1 MFNWRLI
8 ESKCDVNWREFIW
21 IWPEHCSISRSLVVW
36 PPTNIGSPL
45 WFMCAFVFRNH
56 FSTLTANDE
65 TYAAQFLRYH
75 YIGSDSTKTKNGKT
89 DQKVTVI
96 LNIMYISIKINSLYA
111 EWPFACVS
119 FIKKKMNGTYKCDAI
134 FERCSTHPSAVQNT
148 AKRKLLHWNT
158 DRQTNW
164 EREKWAA
171 NLNDLNH
178 HLA

>member
-96 LNIMYISIKINSLYA
+96 LNKMYISIKINSLYA

-119 FIKKKMNGTYKCDAI
+119 FIKKKWMGHINAMQSLWDVRPI
-134 FERCSTHPSAVQNT
+134 QVQFKTLPNENYCIET
-148 AKRKLLHWNT
+148 QI
-158 DRQTNW
+158 DRQT
-164 EREKWAA
+164 EKEK
-171 NLNDLNH
+171 NEQQI
-178 HLA
+178 